1 MIKIA
6 TARLSAAIA
15 LPIPALGADDLSQ
28 QSVFT
33 IGPWSGMRFAGADG
47 ATVSCAAMTSA
58 GGKDALAINIAPA
71 GGLIVSVSR
80 EGWKFPNDAVDAE
93 LVIDDVTVATSAQG
107 LGNNVVRV
115 LFTAPDDAA
124 VYDRLRTGHVMR
136 MQTRKGDQS
145 YDLTGLDKAMPALAE
160 CIAGKPR
167 AAAATNTAATNAA
180 APSPAARHQP
190 GDPFDVP
197 DATRVDKSQVMAVLA
212 NSMSEHNEPRHTFLL
227 AGELAAAL
235 PGYDVGWRT
244 ETGVLVGTAVRGQ
257 IGADGVNAII
267 GNLLALDAGR
277 CSGKLRIEIDP
288 PQPSDHDSKDI
299 HAYCDGGGN
308 GKETHYLIWAY
319 EKGGAMITR
328 FEPVS
333 MKDPKTLMDEIYKD

>member
-1 MIKIA
+1 MRTMKRIA
-6 TARLSAAIA
+6 AALLSAAIA
-15 LPIPALGADDLSQ
+15 LPVSALAQDDLSQ

-33 IGPWSGMRFAGADG
+33 IGPWSGMRFADTGG

-58 GGKDALAINIAPA
+58 GGKDALAINIAPT

-93 LVIDDVTVATSAQG
+93 LVVDDVTVATSAQG

-124 VYDRLRTGHVMR
+124 VYNRLRTGHVMR

-160 CIAGKPR
+160 CVAGKPR
-167 AAAATNTAATNAA
+167 AAAATQAA

-197 DATRVDKSQVMAVLA
+197 GATRVDKSQVMAVLA

-227 AGELAAAL
+227 ADELAAAL

-244 ETGVLVGTAVRGQ
+244 ETGVLVGTAVRGR
-257 IGADGVNAII
+257 IGADGIDAVI

-277 CSGKLRIEIDP
+277 CTGKLRIEIDP
-288 PQPSDHDSKDI
+288 PQSPDHTSKDI

-308 GKETHYLIWAY
+308 GKEAHYLIWAY